1 MPPEETGVDLS
12 EELESIFRDEEEP
25 QSPAEGNGDSAQEPQ
40 VDQTKAFAQRLKE
53 RTDKAV
59 AEERERMAKEFGYDT
74 YAAFVED
81 KEKRTIEHH
90 GFKPEDV
97 SPMIDE
103 LVKQRLEQDPRM
115 KELEDYRSQR
125 AKEFAQQELKQLQE
139 LTGGTITSMDQIPK
153 DVIEDW
159 KQSGSLKSSYL
170 KLHGE
175 ELLAQARAGSGKGTT
190 SHLASAPSAPPQPQA
205 ERVLTAEER
214 RVWKLFHPDI
224 TDEELDKKRVKI

>member
-1 MPPEETGVDLS
+1 MPPEEFGVDLG

-25 QSPAEGNGDSAQEPQ
+25 ESPPTVNEDSTKEPQ
-40 VDQTKAFAQRLKE
+40 IDQTKAFAQRLKE

-97 SPMIDE
+97 SPMLDE
-103 LVKQRLEQDPRM
+103 LVKQRIEQDPRM
-115 KELEDYRSQR
+115 KELEDFRSQR
-125 AKEFAQQELKQLQE
+125 AKEFAQQELKQLRE
-139 LTGGTITSMDQIPK
+139 LTGGIITSMDQIPK

-159 KQSGSLKSSYL
+159 KKSGSLKSSYL

-190 SHLASAPSAPPQPQA
+190 SHLVSAPSAPPQPQT
-205 ERVLTAEER
+205 ERPLTEEEK
-214 RVWKLFHPDI
+214 RVWKLFNPGM
-224 TDEELDKKRVKI
+224 TDDDLNKKRVKF